1 MKKIAIVKRNLGNGG
16 IVAALTGLLNEL
28 SKDKELEVDLFLF
41 SRSTEGRFHVPD
53 GINVIYPSKVL
64 DIWFTGRKETHGLD
78 KLPWYFWHIAGKI
91 SMRPIEFFASHG
103 KKYGPYDVA
112 ISFENDIGKPYVNM
126 MSNDFALTRITAD
139 KKLGWSHNDPYRLGY
154 THDFLK
160 KKYEQFDMI
169 INVSK
174 SCKKKFDE
182 IIPEYSDKS
191 KVVYN
196 CVHIEDNEIKKSDVP
211 VPLDRPLKVISVCR
225 IDNKQKRIDR
235 AIDVCV
241 LLKNDGYGGKFH
253 WKIYGD
259 GPDRQRLEFMIKQK
273 NVSDVIQLE
282 GNTNHALEMMKTS
295 DLFVMMSDYESFGLT
310 LLESRSQELPVI
322 VTDFPEAKESVQDGQ
337 SGYIVEMSA
346 HAIAEKIKELIEN
359 PDDINRM
366 RAYCKKHPVT
376 NELAI
381 QQFYE
386 VINS

>member
-1 MKKIAIVKRNLGNGG
+1 MKRIAIVKRNLGNGG

-28 SKDKELEVDLFLF
+28 SKDNELKVDLFLF
-41 SRSTEGRFHVPD
+41 SRSTEGRFRVPE
-53 GINVIYPSKVL
+53 GINVIYPSKIL
-64 DIWFTGRKETHGLD
+64 GIWFTGRKETRGLE
-78 KLPWYFWHIAGKI
+78 KLLWYFWHIAGRI

-112 ISFENDIGKPYVNM
+112 ISFENDIGKPHVNM
-126 MSNDFALTRITAD
+126 MSNDFALTRLIAD
-139 KKLGWSHNDPYRLGY
+139 KWLGWSHNDPYRLGY

-160 KKYEQFDMI
+160 KRYEKFDMV

-182 IIPEYSDKS
+182 IIPEYSYKS

-196 CVHIEDNEIKKSDVP
+196 CVHIDNNEIMKSSVP
-211 VPLDRPLKVISVCR
+211 VPLDRPLKIISVCR

-241 LLKNDGYGGKFH
+241 LLKKDGYGRKFN

-259 GPDRQRLEFMIKQK
+259 GPDKQSLGLMIEQK
-273 NVSDVIQLE
+273 GVSDVIQLE
-282 GNTNHALEMMKTS
+282 GNTNHALEKMKNS

-322 VTDFPEAKESVQDGQ
+322 VTDFPEAKESVRDSQ
-337 SGYIVEMSA
+337 SGYIVEMSV

-359 PDDINRM
+359 PSDINRM
-366 RAYCKKHPVT
+366 SAYCKSHPIT
-376 NELAI
+376 NELAL

-386 VINS
+386 AINS